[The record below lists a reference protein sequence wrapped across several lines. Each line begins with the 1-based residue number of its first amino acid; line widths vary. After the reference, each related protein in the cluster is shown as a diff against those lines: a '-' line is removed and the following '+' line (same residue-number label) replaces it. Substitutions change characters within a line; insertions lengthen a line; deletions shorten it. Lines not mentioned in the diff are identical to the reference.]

1 MSRLGKSL
9 KLVITF
15 DNPTHAFAFESA
27 CKKGNIAGRLL
38 PVPVELT
45 GGCGI
50 GWTSKIED
58 KSIVEDFIKQKQI
71 TIKLEYFQN
80 LQQLDYRHQPILLL
94 LAIKTNQ

>member
-58 KSIVEDFIKQKQI
+58 KYIVEDFIKQNNLAVGHI
-71 TIKLEYFQN
+71 LELEF
-80 LQQLDYRHQPILLL
+80 
-94 LAIKTNQ
+94 

>member
-15 DNPTHAFAFESA
+15 DNTTHAFAFESA

-45 GGCGI
+45 GGFGI

-58 KSIVEDFIKQKQI
+58 KSILEDFIKQNNLAVGHI
-71 TIKLEYFQN
+71 LELEF
-80 LQQLDYRHQPILLL
+80 
-94 LAIKTNQ
+94 

>member
-27 CKKGNIAGRLL
+27 CRKGNIAGRLL

-50 GWTSKIED
+50 GWTSKI
-58 KSIVEDFIKQKQI
+58 VEDFIKQNNLAVGHI
-71 TIKLEYFQN
+71 LELEF
-80 LQQLDYRHQPILLL
+80 
-94 LAIKTNQ
+94 

>member
-1 MSRLGKSL
+1 MSKLGKSL

-15 DNPTHAFAFESA
+15 ANPTHAFAFESA
-27 CKKGNIAGRLL
+27 CKQYEISGRLL

-58 KSIVEDFIKQKQI
+58 KDIVKNFID
-71 TIKLEYFQN
+71 EQN
-80 LQQLDYRHQPILLL
+80 LAVSHILELEF
-94 LAIKTNQ
+94 

>member
-50 GWTSKIED
+50 GWTSKIAV
-58 KSIVEDFIKQKQI
+58 SYTHLTLP
-71 TIKLEYFQN
+71 TIL
-80 LQQLDYRHQPILLL
+80 RV
-94 LAIKTNQ
+94 

>member
-50 GWTSKIED
+50 GWTSKIRSEERRVG
-58 KSIVEDFIKQKQI
+58 KECRSRWSP
-71 TIKLEYFQN
+71 Y
-80 LQQLDYRHQPILLL
+80 H
-94 LAIKTNQ
+94 

>member
-38 PVPVELT
+38 PVELT

-58 KSIVEDFIKQKQI
+58 KFIVEDFIKQNNLAVGHI
-71 TIKLEYFQN
+71 LELEF
-80 LQQLDYRHQPILLL
+80 
-94 LAIKTNQ
+94 

>member
-15 DNPTHAFAFESA
+15 ASPTQAFAFEAA
-27 CKKGNIAGRLL
+27 CKQHEIIGRLL

-50 GWTSKIED
+50 GWTSRIED
-58 KSIVEDFIKQKQI
+58 KELVKKFIKENNLSVNHV
-71 TIKLEYFQN
+71 LEIEF
-80 LQQLDYRHQPILLL
+80 
-94 LAIKTNQ
+94 